1 MYTTYFLCNI
11 FNALKHFCFACLT
24 KWNSENLSVQRS
36 PGPFCRES
44 QWEIFSACPPSPPSL
59 RSVSLIWNSGEFFQ
73 KCKRFQTFKA
83 RVTCIVRKEGRRVKP
98 SSAFQQ
104 KVFQFLSAHQPCK
117 LCAWNQPHLYR
128 AKDVWQNIIWKQFL
142 KSAFTPL
149 RVSNLTANMSTFP
162 KGSKGQQSM

>member
-1 MYTTYFLCNI
+1 MYITYSLCNI
-11 FNALKHFCFACLT
+11 FNVLKHFCFACLT

-83 RVTCIVRKEGRRVKP
+83 RGDVYCARRRETGEP
-98 SSAFQQ
+98 SSDFQQ
-104 KVFQFLSAHQPCK
+104 KVFQFLTAHQPCK

-128 AKDVWQNIIWKQFL
+128 VKDIWQNIIWKQFL

-162 KGSKGQQSM
+162 KVLKGQQSM